1 MIAYFF
7 NYGQKIRF
15 LCLFI
20 AWTGAISQVLFGDQ
34 LGQIVNLG
42 ALAYAGFIILTVVRL
57 RRDSILILLMLT
69 VVAWSLISQW
79 PDQQDWAAGGRY
91 ILIFS
96 AFLPTMVMVRA
107 TALTMPSVH
116 RTQTALSKLPAEAAS
131 GGFQLAANMF
141 GGVINL
147 GALAILSAA
156 VPANANLQRRK
167 LGAEATLRGM
177 VTAAA
182 WSPFFV
188 AFAVGQSFTDPLNS
202 WIAIAIGSVT
212 TVVFAL
218 ITIPVFN
225 RSFTLAQLRL
235 AVGCLAP
242 VLVRILVVLVAV
254 LAAAIIFGFTALSA
268 VVVVMPVLIIIQ
280 FALNPP
286 MIPVIVQEGRRSIK
300 SMADDIVIISVSMLI
315 GHFAVSTDVFNEL
328 FSTMHTGMIP
338 GWWALMITP
347 LVMMVASLVGV
358 HPVISSVAL
367 LSVFSN
373 GNADVHPAL
382 LMQAH
387 LIGWG
392 AGTMSSVASL
402 SAITCA
408 NLFNIPIRQIVLG
421 PNLLAALG
429 YAVLGGAVLSLV
441 NLAL

>member
-1 MIAYFF
+1 MIAHFF
-7 NYGQKIRF
+7 NYGQKTRF

-20 AWTGAISQVLFGDQ
+20 AWIGAIAQVLFGDQ
-34 LGQIVNLG
+34 LVQIVNIG
-42 ALAYAGFIILTVVRL
+42 ALAYAGFIILTLVRL

-69 VVAWSLISQW
+69 VVAWSLIDQW
-79 PDQQDWAAGGRY
+79 PEQQDWVAGGRY

-96 AFLPTMVMVRA
+96 AFLPTMVLVRA
-107 TALTMPSVH
+107 TSLTMPSVPH
-116 RTQTALSKLPAEAAS
+116 TQTALSKLPAEAAS

-141 GGVINL
+141 GGIINL
-147 GALAILSAA
+147 GALAVLSAA
-156 VPANANLQRRK
+156 VPANADIKRRK

-202 WIAIAIGSVT
+202 WIAIAMGSVT
-212 TVVFAL
+212 TLVFSL
-218 ITIPVFN
+218 VTIPVFN
-225 RSFTLAQLRL
+225 RSFSLAQLRL
-235 AVGCLAP
+235 VAGCLAP
-242 VLVRILVVLVAV
+242 VLVRILIVLVAV
-254 LAAAIIFGFTALSA
+254 LISAIIFGLTALSA
-268 VVVVMPVLIIIQ
+268 VVVVMPLLIVVQ
-280 FALNPP
+280 FGLNPS
-286 MIPVIVQEGRRSIK
+286 MIPVILKEGRRSIR

-315 GHFAVSTDVFNEL
+315 GHFAVSTDVFNVL
-328 FSTMHTGMIP
+328 FSTLQNGMIP
-338 GWWALMITP
+338 GWWALMFTP
-347 LVMMVASLVGV
+347 LVMMLASLVGV

-367 LSVFSN
+367 LSIFSN
-373 GNADVHPAL
+373 GNAAVHPAL

-421 PNLLAALG
+421 PNLLTGLC
-429 YAVLGGAVLSLV
+429 YATIGGAVLSLV